1 MRKTKPEYVEHIQIV
16 DFSDKGMS
24 IGKAPDG
31 RVILMENLVPGDIVD
46 GLIIRKTK
54 GMPYALT
61 KRIVEE
67 STKRIEPECKHFG
80 QCGGCKIQHIQY
92 KEQLILKQNSVLN
105 ALQRIGKIEVE
116 EILPI
121 FPAETPFFY
130 RNKLEFTF
138 SNKRWLTQDE
148 VTSEDQ
154 DIQRNALGFHKPGL
168 FDKIIDIEF
177 CHLQAEPS
185 NIIRNKIREYC
196 LANDYDFYDL
206 RNHGGLMRSMMVKV
220 SSLGEVMVLI
230 QFGRNDEQ
238 KILDLLN
245 FMVADL
251 PKINSLY
258 YVVNTKANDYFYD
271 LELTHFH
278 GEPHIM
284 DKLGDVVFKI
294 GPKSFFQTNTKQAN
308 NLFDTVVDFAEF
320 QGNEIVYDLYTG
332 LGSIALYIASKVKSV
347 VGIEEIE
354 AAIQDANINA
364 ANNNITNAE
373 FYAGDVK
380 NILTPE
386 FALKH
391 GRPDILI
398 TDPPRAG
405 MHEQVTQYLL
415 DLAAPKIVYV
425 SCNPATQA
433 RDLQLLSP
441 KYRVL
446 KSRAVDMFPHTHHIE
461 NVVLLALK

>member
-1 MRKTKPEYVEHIQIV
+1 
-16 DFSDKGMS
+16 
-24 IGKAPDG
+24 
-31 RVILMENLVPGDIVD
+31 
-46 GLIIRKTK
+46 
-54 GMPYALT
+54 MPYALT

-185 NIIRNKIREYC
+185 NIIRNKVREYC
-196 LANDYDFYDL
+196 LSNDYDFYDL

-271 LELTHFH
+271 LELTHFY

-284 DKLGDVVFKI
+284 DKLGEVVFKI